1 MGFQRAPRS
10 CATPL
15 NECPLDGGMPRPNG
29 PKMGFYHGFNDSKGF
44 LSEDLSEHGIEQV
57 VNSLDW
63 FRSPYVENTEDLTE
77 LSLYLRDAGGAD
89 FYMSVSGSLVGGNA
103 IPCYNGAWLGEPLK
117 TEAEISLLFVLFCR
131 GDDRWITEFGFD
143 DLVGVPMQSGPDLT
157 TREYN
162 PIEPGV
168 LQQLMHAK
176 GEKFVIPGEGSE
188 NHEEYYCKHGCGFKS
203 DYRSVSDHENY
214 CKKGPRRPNDMATPS
229 KGPGRFLTDDE
240 LSQLTAS
247 QLEGYI
253 KEKQDWL
260 KEDIRKT
267 LTPSFFRSP
276 VGDRQ
281 CEVDNCNKS
290 EFRRTGY
297 CLDHRNTE
305 FFDKFEVKEPSF
317 GKTALIVKKVRESN
331 SSKAPL
337 AGAAVFVGLTVY
349 ETVISMLPDRLEL
362 VWRGVTRGVFV
373 GIIFWLLFINL
384 GSAEVDENAGGY
396 GAAWGNL
403 GNMIFTVCSFIVIA
417 PLAGSIGALLGHYR
431 YQSEEKKYVEE
442 ITVEI
447 RDSQ

>member
-1 MGFQRAPRS
+1 V
-10 CATPL
+10 
-15 NECPLDGGMPRPNG
+15 D
-29 PKMGFYHGFNDSKGF
+29 
-44 LSEDLSEHGIEQV
+44 
-57 VNSLDW
+57 
-63 FRSPYVENTEDLTE
+63 
-77 LSLYLRDAGGAD
+77 
-89 FYMSVSGSLVGGNA
+89 
-103 IPCYNGAWLGEPLK
+103 
-117 TEAEISLLFVLFCR
+117 
-131 GDDRWITEFGFD
+131 
-143 DLVGVPMQSGPDLT
+143 
-157 TREYN
+157 
-162 PIEPGV
+162 
-168 LQQLMHAK
+168 
-176 GEKFVIPGEGSE
+176 
-188 NHEEYYCKHGCGFKS
+188 HEEYHCKHGCGFKS